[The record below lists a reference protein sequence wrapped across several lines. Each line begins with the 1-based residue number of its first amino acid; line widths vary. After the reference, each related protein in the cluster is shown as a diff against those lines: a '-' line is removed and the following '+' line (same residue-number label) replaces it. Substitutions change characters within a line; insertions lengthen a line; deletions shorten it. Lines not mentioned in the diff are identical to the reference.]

1 MALEKILKWMN
12 FIQISGNSVEKET
25 SWNQNQGPK
34 DLKSLSI
41 NRDGV
46 ETVQFGA
53 IPTVN
58 F

>member
-1 MALEKILKWMN
+1 MALEKILKCMN
-12 FIQISGNSVEKET
+12 FIQISGNSVEKEA

-41 NRDGV
+41 NRDSV
-46 ETVQFGA
+46 ETGKFGA
-53 IPTVN
+53 IPTID